1 MSPLA
6 KRPCC
11 LFRPPTLRAPTHAR
25 QSRVAGYSRI
35 TQAFGEAWSHGYR
48 AAVRRYNGVPDL
60 GLDEL
65 TVRHSDARSRRR
77 RFGPPRALI
86 ELHALVAKIGAIR
99 LARHDRRQLVVLDG
113 LLGDN

>member
-48 AAVRRYNGVPDL
+48 AAVRRDNGVPDL

-77 RFGPPRALI
+77 RFGPARALRD
-86 ELHALVAKIGAIR
+86 LRASRLPDSSTRLVPRR
-99 LARHDRRQLVVLDG
+99 LIVVRRTCRDARG
-113 LLGDN
+113 